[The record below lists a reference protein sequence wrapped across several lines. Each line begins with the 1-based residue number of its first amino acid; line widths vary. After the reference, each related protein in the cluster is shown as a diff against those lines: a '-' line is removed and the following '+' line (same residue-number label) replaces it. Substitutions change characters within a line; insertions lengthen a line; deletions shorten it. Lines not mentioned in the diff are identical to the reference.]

1 MKVSALLNARW
12 AQWRELEQLCATM
25 AGPRWRI
32 KAAQVARFAAL
43 YRAACADL
51 ALADAYQLPPGAVDY
66 LHQLVAQAHNQLY
79 RSRTFQFGRW
89 REELV
94 VVVPRRLRADGYLR
108 LALLLFWGV
117 FLLAGL
123 LAHNDRRFAE
133 QVVSKEL
140 LLRLEADFS
149 EPIQGRPAGQ
159 SATMCGF
166 YVFHNT
172 TIGLRCFAFGLVFG
186 VGGLL
191 TTVFNAALLGAIFGH
206 MAGTPVREHFFHF
219 VTAHGPAE
227 LTAIVLAAAAG
238 MRLGFALVDTQGL
251 TRSAALRSAA
261 RQSMPV
267 MGAAMALFFLAAL
280 IEGFLS
286 PSIAPYGVKAAVAIV
301 SAVLLV
307 AYYLILG
314 TAKSR

>member
-1 MKVSALLNARW
+1 MKVSELLKARR
-12 AQWRELEQLCATM
+12 AQWYELEELCAIM
-25 AGPRWRI
+25 ARPLRRPV
-32 KAAQVARFAAL
+32 AAQVTRFAAL

-66 LHQLVAQAHNQLY
+66 LHQLVARAHNQLY

-89 REELV
+89 LETLV
-94 VVVPRRLRADGYLR
+94 IEVPRRLRADGYLR

-117 FLLAGL
+117 FGL
-123 LAHNDRRFAE
+123 SGMLAHADRRFAE
-133 QVVSKEL
+133 QVVSKDM
-140 LLRLEADFS
+140 LLRLESDFS
-149 EPIQGRPAGQ
+149 TPIHGRRGDQ
-159 SATMCGF
+159 SAAMCGF
-166 YVFHNT
+166 YIFHNT

-191 TTVFNAALLGAIFGH
+191 TTVFNAALLGAVFGH
-206 MAGTPVREHFFHF
+206 MAGVPMRENFFHF

-238 MRLGFALVDTQGL
+238 MRLGFALVDTRGL
-251 TRSAALRSAA
+251 TRTAALRRAA
-261 RQSMPV
+261 AQAMPV

-286 PSIAPYGVKAAVAIV
+286 PSIAPYWVKAAVAIV

-314 TAKSR
+314 TARGR